1 MAVLQEITT
10 NVYPTEDM
18 GQLSIH
24 DMLTYF
30 EQMGTMRVSDLHLKV
45 GAPPMYR
52 VDGDLEKQTA
62 STRSRRVRKVTD
74 QEKSLRATFFT
85 QPASC

>member
-1 MAVLQEITT
+1 MAVIHEVTKSIYQ
-10 NVYPTEDM
+10 TEDM

-45 GAPPMYR
+45 GAPPTYR
-52 VDGDLEKQTA
+52 VDGDLEKLKGPHLT
-62 STRSRRVRKVTD
+62 
-74 QEKSLRATFFT
+74 QEMAEQLISAAFDRGKHR
-85 QPASC
+85 